1 LSYVILEEH
10 SIPNALA
17 KKFLEEYVEM
27 LSRMGFNVDES
38 PTLRKVLEYLDRV
51 VNCPEDSA
59 EELFEKLK
67 MHGLKEETAAMI
79 LNVVPTSVD
88 ELRTLLFLE
97 SRVPEENVLDE
108 IVKLVSERCT
118 SSSIRS

>member
-17 KKFLEEYVEM
+17 KKILKEYMEM
-27 LSRMGFNVDES
+27 LSRLGFSVDDN

-51 VNCPEDSA
+51 VKCPEDSA

-67 MHGLKEETAAMI
+67 MYGLKEETASMI

-108 IVKLVSERCT
+108 IVKLVSEHCT
-118 SSSIRS
+118 SSTHS